1 MTAMPRTGLRHT
13 FRTALRAAV
22 PSVVL
27 ASGAAL
33 CVAAPAGAQT
43 PQPASQEVAETASDQ
58 YARILQ
64 QIDDTRVNI
73 ARREVMLARQGERIA
88 SLEEQIARLPDAE
101 TEITPI
107 LTRFAAGME
116 QSIESDI
123 PFQLGERFERLSSF
137 QELLGNADASLGEK
151 MARALSLANVEATYG
166 YEIVSYEGDH
176 PLDARRRYNACV
188 EDLDSAACAL
198 TDGLREQIEAGASVP
213 QLDTEILDGD
223 FVRYGRLSMAY
234 VDKGT
239 SDVLVWDAAANEW
252 RESRGSE
259 VAGIRRNLRV
269 ARGEAAPDVIEVPV
283 VVTN

>member
-1 MTAMPRTGLRHT
+1 MTAMPRTRLRHT
-13 FRTALRAAV
+13 LGTFGRSL
-22 PSVVL
+22 VL
-27 ASGAAL
+27 ASGVAL
-33 CVAAPAGAQT
+33 CAAPAGAQDAQT
-43 PQPASQEVAETASDQ
+43 QGTETASDE

-64 QIDDTRVNI
+64 QINDTELNI
-73 ARREVMLARQGERIA
+73 ARREVMLARQGEGIA
-88 SLEEQIARLPDAE
+88 ALQEQIARLPNAE

-151 MARALSLANVEATYG
+151 MARALSLANIEATYG
-166 YEIVSYEGDH
+166 YEIESYEGDH
-176 PLDARRRYNACV
+176 PVQDQARRRYRACV
-188 EDLDSAACAL
+188 EDIESAACAL
-198 TDGLREQIEAGASVP
+198 TDGLREQLDAGASLP

-252 RESRGSE
+252 RAARGSE

-283 VVTN
+283 VVSN